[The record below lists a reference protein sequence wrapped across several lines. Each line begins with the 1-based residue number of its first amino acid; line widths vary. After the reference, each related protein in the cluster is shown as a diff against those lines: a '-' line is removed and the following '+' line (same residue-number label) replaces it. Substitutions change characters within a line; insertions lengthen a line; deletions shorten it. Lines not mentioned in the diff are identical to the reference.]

1 MVQIHLTTKNEI
13 NIIGYILFLIKLSG
27 GDGITPAF
35 IILYLLSRYIR
46 NDAYRLFRP
55 WKWLFENMF
64 MKSCSSSRQQSTA
77 LIKLWHR
84 RHPSYACVSLRY
96 FYLITII
103 NQFSTD
109 GFFLPVEG
117 FRQED
122 CSHIHDSTSVPYS

>member
-1 MVQIHLTTKNEI
+1 MKQIRIGPDLPLRIKDSDPAWTEGAKPKSALLSGVFHINRHEADLDWPICLKESKILTKNEI

-77 LIKLWHR
+77 L
-84 RHPSYACVSLRY
+84 S
-96 FYLITII
+96 
-103 NQFSTD
+103 
-109 GFFLPVEG
+109 
-117 FRQED
+117 
-122 CSHIHDSTSVPYS
+122 